1 MVEEPNLLFTDR
13 DDSVMSSSEASSPQ
27 SHFGG
32 ALNRKPRQS
41 FMGLQR
47 LRKESNPLGIDAPDT
62 VSSSGAGIPDYHS
75 QIQSPAAFTS

>member
-1 MVEEPNLLFTDR
+1 MVEEPNMLFTDR

-27 SHFGG
+27 SHLGG

-62 VSSSGAGIPDYHS
+62 VSSSGVGIPDYHS
-75 QIQSPAAFTS
+75 QIQSPAALTS

>member
-1 MVEEPNLLFTDR
+1 MMIEEPNLNFTER

-32 ALNRKPRQS
+32 ILNRKPRQS

-47 LRKESNPLGIDAPDT
+47 LRKESNQLGIEAPDA
-62 VSSSGAGIPDYHS
+62 VSSSGAGIPDFHS
-75 QIQSPAAFTS
+75 QI